1 MKKAILGRAIL
12 LLSVIGGGTAYG
24 AASSCVDCHTD
35 VGTMK
40 AMVAPPAA
48 SNAEEGEG

>member
-1 MKKAILGRAIL
+1 MKRASLGRAIL

-24 AASSCVDCHTD
+24 AASSCVGCHTD

-40 AMVAPPAA
+40 ALVPPPAA
-48 SNAEEGEG
+48 SSAEAGEG

>member
-1 MKKAILGRAIL
+1 MKKVILGRAML
-12 LLSVIGGGTAYG
+12 LLSLIGGGTAYG

-40 AMVAPPAA
+40 AMVSPPVA
-48 SNAEEGEG
+48 SNAEAGEG